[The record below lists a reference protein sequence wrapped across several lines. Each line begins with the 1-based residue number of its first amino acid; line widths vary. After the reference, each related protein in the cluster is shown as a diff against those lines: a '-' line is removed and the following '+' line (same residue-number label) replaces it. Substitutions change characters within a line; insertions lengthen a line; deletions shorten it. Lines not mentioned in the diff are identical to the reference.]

1 MNFNSS
7 PNWVEKL
14 PLNYVAMCQL
24 YSKQILI
31 QSAYSW
37 KFTCNSSIH
46 QNFTQKTLHHKKLW
60 NTVLNSFLK
69 ALNHFQSKAKK
80 EQRAQKY
87 NCIWTS
93 FNAGLDQNCKG
104 LFLSM
109 TLPTLKSLITFRSFQ
124 RKKEITL
131 NTEEQASWPWKL
143 ITGWRVFM
151 GLQLKSVFSCEERF
165 IPISTQSMQCL
176 SGESSISNFQ
186 GLRDKHKDLLK
197 DRNIM
202 ANSSAEAD
210 RQNVTT
216 PVPSQ
221 KGLFFG
227 TFSPV
232 KKSITISA
240 GVFLAIYIF
249 WFGRICTPHIY
260 FFPHFPSIF
269 WFFLIF
275 MPFAFES
282 EKGVKTVQHSV
293 LTRVVPFKNQVQKG
307 HGWAVPWQFSMEEK
321 RENKG
326 ICSETQQ
333 NAQNSL
339 QLCRFKVEVSSESGS
354 QLPWW
359 KYISN
364 GPWNG
369 VKGWECPPC
378 LKLEEEYF

>member
-1 MNFNSS
+1 
-7 PNWVEKL
+7 
-14 PLNYVAMCQL
+14 MCQL

-31 QSAYSW
+31 QSAFSW

-124 RKKEITL
+124 GKKEITL
-131 NTEEQASWPWKL
+131 NAEEQASWPWKL

-186 GLRDKHKDLLK
+186 GLRDKHNDLLK

-216 PVPSQ
+216 PVPNQ
-221 KGLFFG
+221 KGLFSDLCLLWRKVSQSLQV
-227 TFSPV
+227 FSWPFLFV
-232 KKSITISA
+232 DSA
-240 GVFLAIYIF
+240 GFACHIF
-249 WFGRICTPHIY
+249 TFI
-260 FFPHFPSIF
+260 PHFPSIF
-269 WFFLIF
+269 WFFLIHTF
-275 MPFAFES
+275 ICLLLLLNQKREWKWYSSVSSAELYPSRTKCRKVMEGQIHGNLAWKRRGKIKVS
-282 EKGVKTVQHSV
+282 AVKLSKMLKTVYNCAGLRLRFHQ
-293 LTRVVPFKNQVQKG
+293 RVG
-307 HGWAVPWQFSMEEK
+307 HNCHGGNTFPMGLGMV
-321 RENKG
+321 
-326 ICSETQQ
+326 
-333 NAQNSL
+333 
-339 QLCRFKVEVSSESGS
+339 
-354 QLPWW
+354 
-359 KYISN
+359 
-364 GPWNG
+364 
-369 VKGWECPPC
+369 
-378 LKLEEEYF
+378 